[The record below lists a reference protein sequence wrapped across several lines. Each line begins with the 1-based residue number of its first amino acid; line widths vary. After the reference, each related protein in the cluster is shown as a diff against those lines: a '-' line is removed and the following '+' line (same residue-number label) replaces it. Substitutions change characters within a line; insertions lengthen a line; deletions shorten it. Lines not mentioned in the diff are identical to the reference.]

1 MPELYM
7 HRRKIGGEDL
17 MFTDQELTD
26 YYNSLP
32 ESGRDMPIE
41 TFKQQ
46 VHRIMNP
53 RENSEMLKQM
63 MADRQMERTARHNKA
78 VADKALE
85 RSRAGI
91 R

>member
-1 MPELYM
+1 
-7 HRRKIGGEDL
+7 

-32 ESGRDMPIE
+32 ESGRDMPLE

-46 VHRIMNP
+46 VHRILDP
-53 RENSEMLKQM
+53 VTNSDMLKQM
-63 MADRQMERTARHNKA
+63 IADRELERTARHNKA

-85 RSRAGI
+85 RSRLGI

>member
-1 MPELYM
+1 MR
-7 HRRKIGGEDL
+7 RRKIGGEDM

-32 ESGRDMPIE
+32 ESGRNMTIE

-46 VHRIMNP
+46 VKRIMDP
-53 RENSEMLKQM
+53 VKNSEQLKQM
-63 MADRQMERTARHNKA
+63 ILDRQMDRTARHNKA

-85 RSRAGI
+85 RSRLGI